1 MYKKQNDTNESNFKI
16 KKSLDKILIFLYQK
30 QSNTAQKTDRNEKVN
45 IHFGKQRCS
54 NERAKHYRIRLQ
66 SKERGREREEER

>member
-1 MYKKQNDTNESNFKI
+1 MIQMNQISKSKKVLI
-16 KKSLDKILIFLYQK
+16 KFSSSCTKNKVTQLKRQIEMK
-30 QSNTAQKTDRNEKVN
+30 KVN